1 MVQSLPGKGKSKG
14 DKSMNEIDDT
24 LPRVAKLMVELET
37 LLVTIKEAALP
48 ALTSRDPT
56 LEAWR
61 ARRFLRLADRMLEDM
76 HDLLVGS

>member
-1 MVQSLPGKGKSKG
+1 MSDSDG
-14 DKSMNEIDDT
+14 T
-24 LPRVAKLMVELET
+24 LPHVAMLMVELET
-37 LLVTIKEAALP
+37 LLLQIKEASIP
-48 ALTSRDPT
+48 VLTSRDPG

>member
-1 MVQSLPGKGKSKG
+1 
-14 DKSMNEIDDT
+14 MNEMDDT
-24 LPRVAKLMVELET
+24 LPRVAVLMVELET
-37 LLVTIKEAALP
+37 LLLRIKEATIPVLI
-48 ALTSRDPT
+48 SRDPT